1 MKNSLIKNIILSISG
16 LGLLCGL
23 FLTAVYVIHIP
34 ASLEKVIKYDLNDK
48 FELVETIHFQDK
60 KNGPIIEKQY
70 DGKELGFISISMY
83 AYKGLDLMTLNN
95 HIYKDYKTDYAEKM
109 QINNNN
115 VAYIQYLESD
125 NMPDMLM
132 RAFIEYK
139 NYIFDL
145 HLSNYDEQITDIQK
159 QEFKKFIKSINF
171 IGE

>member
-1 MKNSLIKNIILSISG
+1 MKNNLIKNIILSISG

-23 FLTAVYVIHIP
+23 FLTAIYVVHIP

-109 QINNNN
+109 KINNNN

-125 NMPDMLM
+125 DMPDMVM